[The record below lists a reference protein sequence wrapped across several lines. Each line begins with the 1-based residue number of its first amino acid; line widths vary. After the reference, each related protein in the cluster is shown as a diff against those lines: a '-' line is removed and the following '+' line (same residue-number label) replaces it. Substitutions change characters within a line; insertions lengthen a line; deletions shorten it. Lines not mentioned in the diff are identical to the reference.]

1 MRKSWVWDLKQ
12 YISSHSREKKTRYST
27 VAKVSGHVTEGICGG
42 STTIQIRG
50 DESDGSYSV
59 LVST

>member
-1 MRKSWVWDLKQ
+1 MGPEA
-12 YISSHSREKKTRYST
+12 IHSREKKTRYST